1 MIKSEDETQ
10 FKIGQVLG
18 KGSFSFFGNNLYL

>member
-10 FKIGQVLG
+10 FKIVHVLG
-18 KGSFSFFGNNLYL
+18 KGSFSFFGNNFYL